1 MKTGYIEPYQTT
13 ESRSQV
19 IVIVFDD
26 WSVICYD
33 SYLRILWK
41 KLIINTMKHPLLEL
55 LLNHYHIDE
64 VSLYI
69 APLQIKSTTT
79 TSSSS
84 SATEENESSSS
95 TSSAEQNSGS
105 MMMMNHGVVIIGA
118 NMIKRKVRD
127 ISHLYIPDQLKF
139 HMLDAID
146 NDFNVINTDMFNNT
160 KLRSDSKINDDK
172 DEKDIEEKLYSK
184 LQHYNVYTL
193 NGLNGEI
200 LWKHNGEEIKVE
212 QYSKSLPQHAYQL
225 NIGTKNLQMKTH
237 HSIGINDWTI
247 FRRSFIDELPHSWYS
262 NEYTGMRIAHFVRR
276 HIGASAALYS
286 HHHHHKDSTS
296 NNKNYRYRLQKQKEQ
311 IELQQN
317 LARNND
323 NNNKGKNRKSSS
335 TKTKYHNNNNHNFH
349 PLLNGEIKLH
359 GLEETAELPHN
370 AAEHTE
376 NPNVIVIHK
385 KNGLEV
391 IALRTGVPITS
402 LSLLTN
408 RVYADVDGDNVID
421 AIVILNN
428 PKRVNIHN
436 IEYHTHQ
443 YSSINNYKLQHCML
457 IVMSGL
463 PAQSQLFNGSICS
476 NRLSIHD
483 PLFSSYEEENQHHP
497 HHQHHQHHKNTQK
510 NNNNNDNNNNHEDN
524 YGKILEQPYL
534 QEDVDYPS
542 IMHTTPLIL
551 HKLNPKTKKESK
563 IRDIIVYTHVGIVT
577 SYSGDGTFNW
587 QIRHAP
593 KWYIQHKH
601 HHHHDSE
608 SDIDGN
614 RVDSGNIEDVNKNN
628 HNDHDDDDLY
638 PIEAAAVAFDHD
650 ALRANNLGY
659 HNNIYSHILLTGMI
673 ILIILIMII

>member
-41 KLIINTMKHPLLEL
+41 KLIINTMKHPSLEL

-79 TSSSS
+79 SSSS
-84 SATEENESSSS
+84 TTEENESSS
-95 TSSAEQNSGS
+95 TSEQNSD

-118 NMIKRKVRD
+118 NMIKRKLTD

-146 NDFNVINTDMFNNT
+146 NDFNVLNYT
-160 KLRSDSKINDDK
+160 KIRSDSKTNDNK
-172 DEKDIEEKLYSK
+172 ENKEEKDIEEKLYAK

-225 NIGTKNLQMKTH
+225 NVGSKNLQMKTH

-247 FRRSFIDELPHSWYS
+247 FRRSFIDELPHSWYN
-262 NEYTGMRIAHFVRR
+262 NEYTSMRIAHFVRR

-286 HHHHHKDSTS
+286 HHHHHKNSNN

-311 IELQQN
+311 LELQQN

-323 NNNKGKNRKSSS
+323 KSNNNNHNNGKGKNGKSSS
-335 TKTKYHNNNNHNFH
+335 TKTKYATTNNNFH

-376 NPNVIVIHK
+376 NPNVVVIHK

-428 PKRVNIHN
+428 PERVNIHN

-443 YSSINNYKLQHCML
+443 YSSMNNYKLQHCML

-497 HHQHHQHHKNTQK
+497 QHQHHQHHKNTQK
-510 NNNNNDNNNNHEDN
+510 NYNNNNHEDN

-534 QEDVDYPS
+534 QENADYPS

-593 KWYIQHKH
+593 KWSLQHQ
-601 HHHHDSE
+601 HHHDSE
-608 SDIDGN
+608 SDSNGN
-614 RVDSGNIEDVNKNN
+614 SVDSGNVEDVTKNN
-628 HNDHDDDDLY
+628 IKNNNDHDEDLY

-673 ILIILIMII
+673 ILMMIFN

>member
-41 KLIINTMKHPLLEL
+41 KLIINTMKHPPLEL

-79 TSSSS
+79 TTSSSS
-84 SATEENESSSS
+84 LTTEENESSSS
-95 TSSAEQNSGS
+95 SEQNSG
-105 MMMMNHGVVIIGA
+105 MIMMNHGVVIIGA
-118 NMIKRKVRD
+118 NMIKRKVAD
-127 ISHLYIPDQLKF
+127 ISHLFIPDQLKF
-139 HMLDAID
+139 HILDAIN
-146 NDFNVINTDMFNNT
+146 NDFNVLNYT
-160 KLRSDSKINDDK
+160 KIKSDSDNK
-172 DEKDIEEKLYSK
+172 EEYKDIEEKLYSK

-225 NIGTKNLQMKTH
+225 NIGSKNLQMKTH

-286 HHHHHKDSTS
+286 HHHHHKNSNG

-311 IELQQN
+311 LELQQN

-323 NNNKGKNRKSSS
+323 NSNNNNNNNNGKGKNGKSSS
-335 TKTKYHNNNNHNFH
+335 TKTKYTTTNNNFH

-376 NPNVIVIHK
+376 NPNVVVIHK
-385 KNGLEV
+385 KNGLEI

-421 AIVILNN
+421 AIVVLNN

-443 YSSINNYKLQHCML
+443 YSSMNNYKLQHCML

-497 HHQHHQHHKNTQK
+497 QHQHHQHHKNTQK
-510 NNNNNDNNNNHEDN
+510 NNNINNNNEDN

-534 QEDVDYPS
+534 QEDADYPS

-593 KWYIQHKH
+593 KWSLQHK

-608 SDIDGN
+608 SDGN
-614 RVDSGNIEDVNKNN
+614 SVDNGNLDDVTKNN
-628 HNDHDDDDLY
+628 NNDHDDDDLY

-659 HNNIYSHILLTGMI
+659 HNNIFSHILLAGMI
-673 ILIILIMII
+673 ILMMIYN